1 MKIKVNKT
9 VVTLSL
15 CALALLIA
23 GGISYAYFTASVIGN
38 SEAKGVNVESGTM
51 SLKLDGT
58 KITSLNGA
66 LPGAEHTINFSLENT
81 GTLEATYSIDMINI
95 TNNFADK
102 KDLVYSITS
111 TNNG

>member
-1 MKIKVNKT
+1 MKLKVNKT

-15 CALALLIA
+15 CALVLLIA

-51 SLKLDGT
+51 SLKLDDT

-66 LPGAEHTINFSLENT
+66 LPGAEKNIQWFN
-81 GTLEATYSIDMINI
+81 SI
-95 TNNFADK
+95 K
-102 KDLVYSITS
+102 CY
-111 TNNG
+111 